1 LPTTTSEGLTFTYE
15 THGNP
20 NDPAI
25 LLIMGLGMQ
34 LTSWPEIFCQGL
46 VEQGF
51 YVIRFDNRDSGLSS
65 KLEHLGKPN
74 VVLNQL
80 RSMFRLPVRAGYTLY
95 DMAKDSIAVL
105 DAVGVK
111 KAHVVGAS
119 MGGMIAQIVAAKY
132 PEQVLSLTSIMSTSG
147 RRGLPGPTLAARRAI
162 LSRPAHPNDIDQ
174 VVQHFAG
181 VYRSIGSPA
190 YLTPED
196 ILRKRVA
203 ASIKR
208 SVCPAGVL
216 RQLAAIVASGSRAKL
231 LQTLRTPTL
240 VIHGTAD
247 PLVPIEC
254 GRDTAR
260 LVPGAVMREIVGMG
274 HDFPAQ
280 LNETMVRMIG
290 AHCKTQSVPESVA
303 S

>member
-1 LPTTTSEGLTFTYE
+1 MTSEGLTFTYE
-15 THGNP
+15 TQGNP

-51 YVIRFDNRDSGLSS
+51 HVIRFDNRDCGLSS
-65 KLEHLGKPN
+65 KLDHLGKPN
-74 VVLNQL
+74 FMLNQI
-80 RSMFRLPVRAGYTLY
+80 RSMLHLPVRAGYTLS
-95 DMAKDSIAVL
+95 DMAEDSIAVL
-105 DAVGVK
+105 DAVGVN
-111 KAHVVGAS
+111 KAHIVGAS
-119 MGGMIAQIVAAKY
+119 MGGMIAQVVAGKY
-132 PEQVLSLTSIMSTSG
+132 PDRVLSLTSIMSSSG
-147 RRGLPGPTLAARRAI
+147 RRGLPGPTVAARRAI
-162 LSRPAHPNDIDQ
+162 LSRPAYPNDIDK

-190 YLTPED
+190 YPTADEV
-196 ILRKRVA
+196 LRKRVA
-203 ASIKR
+203 ASMKR
-208 SVCPAGVL
+208 NVCPAGVL
-216 RQLAAIVASGSRAKL
+216 RQITAIVASGSRAPL
-231 LQTLRTPTL
+231 LQALHTPTL
-240 VIHGTAD
+240 LIHGTAD

-280 LNETMVRMIG
+280 LNQTMVAMIG
-290 AHCKTQSVPESVA
+290 ALCKSQPVPEPVA
-303 S
+303 A

>member
-1 LPTTTSEGLTFTYE
+1 
-15 THGNP
+15 

-51 YVIRFDNRDSGLSS
+51 FVIRFDNRDCGLSS
-65 KLEHLGKPN
+65 KLDHLGKPN
-74 VVLNQL
+74 FVLNQI
-80 RSMFRLPVRAGYTLY
+80 RSMLRLPVRAGYTLI
-95 DMAKDSIAVL
+95 DMARDSIAVL

-111 KAHVVGAS
+111 QAHIVGAS
-119 MGGMIAQIVAAKY
+119 MGGMIAQIVASNY
-132 PEQVLSLTSIMSTSG
+132 PERALSLTSIMSTSG
-147 RRGLPGPTLAARRAI
+147 RRGLPGPTVAARRAI
-162 LSRPAHPNDIDQ
+162 LSRPAQPNNIDQ

-181 VYRSIGSPA
+181 VYRAIGSPA
-190 YLTPED
+190 YPTPED
-196 ILRKRVA
+196 VLRKRVA

-216 RQLAAIVASGSRAKL
+216 RQIAAIVASGNRVKL
-231 LQTLRTPTL
+231 LQALRTPTL

-247 PLVPIEC
+247 PLVPIAC

-280 LNETMVRMIG
+280 LNETLMRMIG
-290 AHCKTQSVPESVA
+290 AHCKTQSVPDSVV